1 MACADVATEGI
12 RRVAKVTRAAPR
24 IAIRARRRAGGV
36 REGGDGRAEVGGG
49 GSVSV
54 LDANVL
60 RRRAGK
66 ETGLTEESFLFLLQ
80 PSEVVVATTTC
91 VVRFECVFFPS
102 FSFPLNSL

>member
-12 RRVAKVTRAAPR
+12 RRVAEVTRATAAPR
-24 IAIRARRRAGGV
+24 IAIRARRSGAGW
-36 REGGDGRAEVGGG
+36 GGMGERAEVGEGG
-49 GSVSV
+49 AVSV

-80 PSEVVVATTTC
+80 
-91 VVRFECVFFPS
+91 
-102 FSFPLNSL
+102 L

>member
-12 RRVAKVTRAAPR
+12 RRVAKVTRATAAPR
-24 IAIRARRRAGGV
+24 IAIRARRGGV
-36 REGGDGRAEVGGG
+36 GEREEVGEGGT
-49 GSVSV
+49 VSV

-80 PSEVVVATTTC
+80 P
-91 VVRFECVFFPS
+91 
-102 FSFPLNSL
+102 